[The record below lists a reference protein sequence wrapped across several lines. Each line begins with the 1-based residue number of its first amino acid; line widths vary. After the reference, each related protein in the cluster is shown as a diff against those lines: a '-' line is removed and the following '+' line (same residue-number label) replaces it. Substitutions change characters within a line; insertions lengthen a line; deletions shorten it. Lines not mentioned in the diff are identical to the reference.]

1 MTMRDTGQEF
11 FTGYSDAGIHV
22 AIGLVNDVALSKPTG
37 TEALDAIAQII
48 AFDPPTHD
56 RLRPRHIPGF
66 VALAHT
72 VHQIVTWIDA
82 GDLDPAAAQL
92 NELLATHPANPHL
105 SKENGRWQ
113 LHHHPATVD
122 LVPMYTSIC
131 AEVLA
136 RLIGTG
142 HAQRLGRCADATCGR
157 AYLDQSKNNSRRYCS
172 TTCQNRAKTAAFR
185 ARQRSTHPNHTA
197 SQG

>member
-1 MTMRDTGQEF
+1 MSMRDTGQEPY
-11 FTGYSDAGIHV
+11 TSYSDAGIHV
-22 AIGLVNDVALSKPTG
+22 AIGLVNEVAVSERTG
-37 TEALDAIAQII
+37 NEAFDAIAQII

-56 RLRPRHIPGF
+56 RLRPRHVPGL

-72 VHQIVTWIDA
+72 VHRIVTWVDA
-82 GDLDPAAAQL
+82 GELDSAAAQL
-92 NELLATHPANPHL
+92 NELLAAHPANPHL
-105 SKENGRWQ
+105 SKDNGEWR

-142 HAQRLGRCADATCGR
+142 QAQRLGRCADTTCGR
-157 AYLDQSKNNSRRYCS
+157 AYLDQSKNSSRRYCS

-185 ARQRSTHPNHTA
+185 ARQRAVHPEHA
-197 SQG
+197 SYTP